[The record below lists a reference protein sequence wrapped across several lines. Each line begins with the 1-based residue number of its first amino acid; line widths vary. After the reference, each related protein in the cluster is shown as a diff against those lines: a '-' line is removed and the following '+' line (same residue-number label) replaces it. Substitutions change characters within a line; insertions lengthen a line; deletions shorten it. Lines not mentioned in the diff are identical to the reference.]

1 MPLTALKLQDQS
13 MFGAARGRLT
23 SIRWRLGQGVVFATA
38 ASLALDSF
46 VLGFGWLAILCAAM
60 VVDYILGKR
69 YLDAKTD
76 GEREFIGLLFILAC
90 AATITV
96 FAAMTI
102 GVAIAGGAPGKVLS
116 VLMSASSLVSVMLFL
131 FQAPVFM
138 LITAVPCTICLAIV
152 PFTPFTESPAQ
163 PLEAAVGV
171 GFGIVAF
178 LAYVA
183 RAAVNNG
190 KMFAGLESAN
200 RIATERRAEAETK
213 RAEAEAA
220 NQAKTEFLTTM
231 THELRT
237 PLNAVI
243 GYSEIINEDMA
254 QEGRAD
260 LADDASR
267 ITAAARHLLG
277 LIDQILQLSKMEA
290 GKSDVDTA
298 DVDIRRIVELAVAG
312 IADQAKAG
320 NNRIASRIASDVGMA
335 HTDGPKLSLCINHML
350 SNAAKFTQNG
360 LVALSVDR
368 ETTAGRDWLRIAVSD
383 TGIGMTQDQITTAF
397 EPFKQVDG
405 STTRAQ
411 GGMGLGLTITAH
423 TAHMLG
429 GEVVAVSEP
438 GAGSTFTL
446 RIPMRLGAD
455 ASAPGVRDDD
465 AALPGAVAA

>member
-1 MPLTALKLQDQS
+1 MTLSALKLQDQS
-13 MFGAARGRLT
+13 MFGAARGRLA
-23 SIRWRLGQGVVFATA
+23 SIQWRVGQGVVFATG
-38 ASLALDSF
+38 ASFALDSF
-46 VLGFGWLAILCAAM
+46 LLGFGWLAALCAAM
-60 VVDYILGKR
+60 AVDYVLGKR
-69 YLDAKTD
+69 YLEAKTD
-76 GEREFIGLLFILAC
+76 GEREFVGLLFILAC

-102 GVAIAGGAPGKVLS
+102 GVAFAGGAPGKVLS
-116 VLMSASSLVSVMLFL
+116 VLMSASSLVSVMIFL

-138 LITAVPCTICLAIV
+138 AITAVPCTICLAVV
-152 PFTPFTESPAQ
+152 PFTPFHASPAD
-163 PLEAAVGV
+163 PLQGAIGV
-171 GFGIVAF
+171 GCGIAAF

-190 KMFAGLESAN
+190 KMFVGLQEAN
-200 RIATERRAEAETK
+200 RIATERRADAESK

-254 QEGRAD
+254 QEGRTE
-260 LADDASR
+260 LADDANR

-290 GKSDVDTA
+290 GKSDLETS
-298 DVDIRRIVELAVAG
+298 DVDVRKLVDLAVAG
-312 IADQAKAG
+312 IAEQAKAG
-320 NNRIASRIASDVGMA
+320 KNRIASRIASDVGLA
-335 HTDGPKLSLCINHML
+335 HTDGPKLALCINHLL

-368 ETTAGRDWLRIAVSD
+368 ETTEGREWLRVAVSD
-383 TGIGMTQDQITTAF
+383 TGIGMTQEQIATAF

-405 STTRAQ
+405 SATRSQ
-411 GGMGLGLTITAH
+411 GGMGLGLTITAQ
-423 TAHMLG
+423 TAQLLG
-429 GEVVAVSEP
+429 GEVAAVSEP

-446 RIPMRLGAD
+446 RVPMRLGISDVSSGFAR
-455 ASAPGVRDDD
+455 SD
-465 AALPGAVAA
+465 AARGAVAA